1 MKTSRWNHFS
11 VIAVLLA
18 LALLYTFWT
27 SHTKVEEIS
36 FTTFLR
42 LAEGTPPAEQAEGD
56 VTGYSQLRSVE
67 IREDE
72 GIITG
77 EPLHPSS
84 TVPAQF
90 KTRFP
95 IEYEAEIVDLLRSQ
109 NVDMEVKSPPFILT
123 ALSPLLLLLVPLAL
137 FGLLYFILYRQA
149 QSAGG
154 QAFSFG
160 KSKAKMLTDNR
171 PQVKFKDVAGVD
183 EAVEEL
189 DEVVEFL
196 KERKKFIALG
206 AKIPKGVL
214 LVGPPGCG
222 KTLLARA
229 IAGEAGVPFFHM
241 SGSDFVEMF
250 VGVGASRVRDLFD
263 QAKKH
268 APSIVFVDEIDAVGR
283 QRGAGLGGGHDE
295 REQTLNALLVEMDG
309 FDPNSGVI
317 MIAAT
322 NRPDIL
328 DPALLRPG
336 RFDRQIVV
344 DRPDIKG
351 REEILVI
358 HTREIPMDDDVDLG
372 ILARR
377 TPGFT
382 GSDLRNLSNEAAIL
396 AARKNQNKVSQEHF
410 EESIER
416 VVAGPQRRSRVISPD
431 EQERLAF
438 HEAGHALVP
447 YYIGGQD
454 PIHKISILPRGM
466 ALGYT
471 LQLPLED
478 RYLTTETQILDRLKT
493 ALGGRVAEE
502 IMFDEVSTGA
512 SDDLN
517 KVTELA
523 RRMVTEFGMSKKLG
537 PITFGKKQGTVF
549 LGRDIYEDR
558 NYSEKI
564 AQQIDQEVQR
574 IVNDC
579 YREVTTILTEHKDKL
594 ELVSKRLL
602 EIQDMSGEEMI
613 ALLEGQT
620 SLITD
625 QTPLLDLDSHAPKSG
640 EQEPIKPSEGEVD
653 AIPPKK
659 APPAI
664 DPV

>member
-1 MKTSRWNHFS
+1 MKSTRWNSLS
-11 VIAVLLA
+11 VIAILLA
-18 LALLYTFWT
+18 LAFLYTFWT
-27 SHTKVEEIS
+27 SSTKVEEIMFS
-36 FTTFLR
+36 EFLQSI
-42 LAEGTPPAEQAEGD
+42 EGMTG
-56 VTGYSQLRSVE
+56 TGYSQITSVE

-72 GIITG
+72 GIIIG
-77 EPLHPSS
+77 EASVGQTEIPS
-84 TVPAQF
+84 QF
-90 KTRFP
+90 RTRYP
-95 IEYEAEIVDLLRSQ
+95 RDYSEQIIDLLAVQ
-109 NVDMEVKSPPFILT
+109 NIKMDVKSPPFILT
-123 ALSPLLLLLVPLAL
+123 ALSPLLLLLIPLGL

-171 PQVKFKDVAGVD
+171 SQVKFKDVAGVD
-183 EAVEEL
+183 EATEEL
-189 DEVVEFL
+189 SEVVEFL
-196 KERKKFIALG
+196 QERKKFIALG

-250 VGVGASRVRDLFD
+250 VGVGASRVRDLFE
-263 QAKKH
+263 QAKKN

-317 MIAAT
+317 MVAAT

-336 RFDRQIVV
+336 RFDRRIVV

-358 HTREIPMDDDVDLG
+358 HTREIPLSDDVDLG
-372 ILARR
+372 IIARR
-377 TPGFT
+377 SPGFT
-382 GSDLRNLSNEAAIL
+382 GSDIRNLCNEAAIL
-396 AARKNQNKVSQEHF
+396 AARKNEKQVCMEHF

-416 VVAGPQRRSRVISPD
+416 VVAGPQRKSRVISEE
-431 EQERLAF
+431 EQERLAY

-454 PIHKISILPRGM
+454 PVHKISILPRGM

-478 RYLTTETQILDRLKT
+478 RYLTTETQIIEKIKT

-502 IMFDEVSTGA
+502 VMFDNVSTGA
-512 SDDLN
+512 GDDLN

-537 PITFGKKQGTVF
+537 PITFGKKNSQVF

-558 NYSEKI
+558 NYSEKT
-564 AQQIDQEVQR
+564 AQMIDAEVQKIVSESHKEVTLLLSKYKHKLQEVA
-574 IVNDC
+574 
-579 YREVTTILTEHKDKL
+579 E
-594 ELVSKRLL
+594 RLL
-602 EIQDMSGEEMI
+602 EIQDMDGAELI
-613 ALLEGQT
+613 AILNDQP
-620 SLITD
+620 SLIDTD
-625 QTPLLDLDSHAPKSG
+625 TPLLDLAKKSM
-640 EQEPIKPSEGEVD
+640 EHLEDDQKSAESEPDNIQTRKS
-653 AIPPKK
+653 
-659 APPAI
+659 PPAI
-664 DPV
+664 EPA

>member
-1 MKTSRWNHFS
+1 MNQFS
-11 VIAVLLA
+11 VMAILLA
-18 LALLYTFWT
+18 IALLWAFWT
-27 SHTKVEEIS
+27 SHAKVEERPFS
-36 FTTFLR
+36 QFLKS
-42 LAEGTPPAEQAEGD
+42 LDG
-56 VTGYSQLRSVE
+56 VSQIQSVE

-72 GIITG
+72 GIIVYKEYAG
-77 EPLHPSS
+77 
-84 TVPAQF
+84 AGQRANQF
-90 KTRFP
+90 RTKYPTQ
-95 IEYEAEIVDLLRSQ
+95 YQDEIVNLLRSQ
-109 NVDMEVKSPPFILT
+109 NTEEIVVKNPPLFLQ

-137 FGLLYFILYRQA
+137 FAMLYFFLYRQA
-149 QSAGG
+149 QASGG

-160 KSKAKMLTDNR
+160 KSKAKLITDNR
-171 PQVKFKDVAGVD
+171 PQVKFKDVAGVE

-189 DEVVEFL
+189 QEVVEFL

-336 RFDRQIVV
+336 RFDRRIVV

-351 REEILVI
+351 REDILVI
-358 HTREIPMDDDVDLG
+358 HTREIPLGDDVDLG
-372 ILARR
+372 IIARR
-377 TPGFT
+377 SPGFT
-382 GSDLRNLSNEAAIL
+382 GSDLKNLCNEAAIL
-396 AARKNQNKVSQEHF
+396 AARQNEKRVRMAHF
-410 EESIER
+410 EEAIER
-416 VVAGPQRRSRVISPD
+416 VIAGPQRRSRVISQS

-438 HEAGHALVP
+438 HEAGHAIVP
-447 YYIGGQD
+447 FYLGDAD
-454 PIHKISILPRGM
+454 PVHKISILPRGM

-478 RYLTTETQILDRLKT
+478 RYLTTKT
-493 ALGGRVAEE
+493 ELINKMKAALGGRVAEE
-502 IMFDEVSTGA
+502 IIFNEVSTGA
-512 SDDLN
+512 YDDLN

-537 PITFGKKQGTVF
+537 PITFGRKHGAVF
-549 LGRDIYEDR
+549 LGRDLYEDR
-558 NYSEKI
+558 NYSERI
-564 AQQIDQEVQR
+564 AYQIDQEVFQ
-574 IVNDC
+574 IVEQC
-579 YREVTTILTEHKDKL
+579 YQEVKRILTEHQDKL
-594 ELVSKRLL
+594 RIVAERLL
-602 EIQDMSGEEMI
+602 EVQDMEGEELVR
-613 ALLEGQT
+613 LLQDQPP
-620 SLITD
+620 LITD
-625 QTPLLDLDSHAPKSG
+625 ETPLIDLAKKGIEHLESEAGKAASSD
-640 EQEPIKPSEGEVD
+640 QETLIRK
-653 AIPPKK
+653 KK

-664 DPV
+664 EPA

>member
-1 MKTSRWNHFS
+1 MLNEKN
-11 VIAVLLA
+11 
-18 LALLYTFWT
+18 
-27 SHTKVEEIS
+27 VE
-36 FTTFLR
+36 
-42 LAEGTPPAEQAEGD
+42 
-56 VTGYSQLRSVE
+56 
-67 IREDE
+67 
-72 GIITG
+72 
-77 EPLHPSS
+77 
-84 TVPAQF
+84 
-90 KTRFP
+90 
-95 IEYEAEIVDLLRSQ
+95 
-109 NVDMEVKSPPFILT
+109 MEVERPPYWVT
-123 ALSPLLLLLVPLAL
+123 ALSPLLLLLVPLLL
-137 FGLLYFILYRQA
+137 FGALYFVLYRQA

-154 QAFSFG
+154 QAFTFG

-171 PQVKFKDVAGVD
+171 PPVKFKDVAGVD

-189 DEVVEFL
+189 EEVVEFL

-206 AKIPKGVL
+206 ARIPKGVL

-250 VGVGASRVRDLFD
+250 VGVGASRVRDLFE

-309 FDPNSGVI
+309 FDVNSGVI

-336 RFDRQIVV
+336 RFDRTIVV
-344 DRPDIKG
+344 DRPDIHG

-358 HTREIPMDDDVDLG
+358 HSREIPLAEDVDLG

-382 GSDLRNLSNEAAIL
+382 GSDLRNLCNEGAIL
-396 AARKNQNKVSQEHF
+396 AARLGAKKVAMEHF
-410 EESIER
+410 EEAIER
-416 VVAGPQRRSRVISPD
+416 VIAGPQRRSRVISED
-431 EQERLAF
+431 EQKRLAF
-438 HEAGHALVP
+438 HEAGHALIP
-447 YYIGGQD
+447 HYLGSKD
-454 PIHKISILPRGM
+454 PVHKISILPRGM

-478 RYLTTETQILDRLKT
+478 RYLTTEHEITDRMKT

-502 IMFDEVSTGA
+502 LIFQEVSTGA
-512 SDDLN
+512 HDDLK

-537 PITFGKKQGTVF
+537 PVTFGRKQGAIF
-549 LGRDIYEDR
+549 LGRDIAEDR

-564 AQQIDQEVQR
+564 AYMIDQEVQQ
-574 IVNDC
+574 IVKESFAC
-579 YREVTTILTEHKDKL
+579 ATKILAEHKDKL
-594 ELVSKRLL
+594 ERVAMRLL
-602 EIQDMSGEEMI
+602 EIQDMEGEE
-613 ALLEGQT
+613 LLRILEDQPN
-620 SLITD
+620 LITD
-625 QTPLLDLDSHAPKSG
+625 QTPLIEVAKKGIEILEKEKVPEVGESKKSA
-640 EQEPIKPSEGEVD
+640 EK
-653 AIPPKK
+653 IPP
-659 APPAI
+659 APEPA
-664 DPV
+664 

>member
-1 MKTSRWNHFS
+1 MKSTRWNSLS
-11 VIAVLLA
+11 VIAILLA
-18 LALLYTFWT
+18 LAFLYTFWT
-27 SHTKVEEIS
+27 SSTKVEEIMFS
-36 FTTFLR
+36 EFLQSI
-42 LAEGTPPAEQAEGD
+42 EGMTG
-56 VTGYSQLRSVE
+56 TGYSQITSVE

-72 GIITG
+72 GIIIG
-77 EPLHPSS
+77 EASMGQTEIPS
-84 TVPAQF
+84 QF
-90 KTRFP
+90 RTRYP
-95 IEYEAEIVDLLRSQ
+95 RDYTEQIIGLLAVQ
-109 NVDMEVKSPPFILT
+109 NIKMEVKSPPFILT
-123 ALSPLLLLLVPLAL
+123 ALSPLLLLLIPLGL

-171 PQVKFKDVAGVD
+171 PQVKFKDVAGID
-183 EAVEEL
+183 EATEEL
-189 DEVVEFL
+189 SEVVEFL
-196 KERKKFIALG
+196 QERKKFIALG

-263 QAKKH
+263 QAKKN

-309 FDPNSGVI
+309 FDQNAGVI

-336 RFDRQIVV
+336 RFDRRIVV

-358 HTREIPMDDDVDLG
+358 HTREIPLANDVDLG
-372 ILARR
+372 IIARR
-377 TPGFT
+377 SPGFT
-382 GSDLRNLSNEAAIL
+382 GSDLRNLCNEAAIL
-396 AARKNQNKVSQEHF
+396 AARKDEKEVRMEHF

-416 VVAGPQRRSRVISPD
+416 VVAGPQRRSRVISEN

-454 PIHKISILPRGM
+454 PVHKISILPRGM

-478 RYLTTETQILDRLKT
+478 RYLTTEKEILEKIKT

-502 IMFDEVSTGA
+502 VMFDDVSTGA
-512 SDDLN
+512 GDDLN

-537 PITFGKKQGTVF
+537 PITFGKKNSQVF

-558 NYSEKI
+558 NYSEKT
-564 AQQIDQEVQR
+564 AQQIDAEVQR
-574 IVNDC
+574 IVHEC
-579 YREVTTILTEHKDKL
+579 HKEVTAILAKYKHKL
-594 ELVSKRLL
+594 QEVAVRLL
-602 EIQDMSGEEMI
+602 EIQDMDGEELI
-613 ALLEGQT
+613 AILDDQPN
-620 SLITD
+620 LID
-625 QTPLLDLDSHAPKSG
+625 SETPLLDLAKKGMEHLEDDKKSLETESG
-640 EQEPIKPSEGEVD
+640 KVQTRKS
-653 AIPPKK
+653 
-659 APPAI
+659 PPAI
-664 DPV
+664 EPA

>member
-1 MKTSRWNHFS
+1 MRASRWNSFS
-11 VIAVLLA
+11 VIAILLGLA
-18 LALLYTFWT
+18 LIYTFWT
-27 SHTKVEEIS
+27 SQAKIEEVPFSKFEAAID
-36 FTTFLR
+36 
-42 LAEGTPPAEQAEGD
+42 GD
-56 VTGYSQLRSVE
+56 LGYTQLKSVE

-72 GIITG
+72 GIIIG
-77 EPLHPSS
+77 EALSS
-84 TVPAQF
+84 TESLPKNF
-90 KTRFP
+90 RTRFP
-95 IEYEAEIVDLLRSQ
+95 RGWEETLVTRLTAQDIDIV
-109 NVDMEVKSPPFILT
+109 VKSPPLILQ
-123 ALSPLLLLLVPLAL
+123 ALSPLLLLIIPLAL
-137 FGLLYFILYRQA
+137 FGLLYFFLYRQA
-149 QSAGG
+149 QASGG

-160 KSKAKMLTDNR
+160 KSKAKMLTENR

-189 DEVVEFL
+189 EEVVEFL

-250 VGVGASRVRDLFD
+250 VGVGASRVRDLFE

-309 FDPNSGVI
+309 FDPNAGVI
-317 MIAAT
+317 MVAAT

-336 RFDRQIVV
+336 RFDRRIVV

-351 REEILVI
+351 REKILVI
-358 HTREIPMDDDVDLG
+358 HSREIPLDEDVDLG
-372 ILARR
+372 IIARR

-382 GSDLRNLSNEAAIL
+382 GSDIKNLSNEAAIL
-396 AARKNQNKVSQEHF
+396 AARKNEKRVRMEHF
-410 EESIER
+410 EEATER
-416 VVAGPQRRSRVISPD
+416 VVAGPQRRSRIISPD

-438 HEAGHALVP
+438 HEAGHAVIP
-447 YYIGGQD
+447 YYLGDKD
-454 PIHKISILPRGM
+454 PVHKISILPRGM

-478 RYLTTETQILDRLKT
+478 RYMTTQRDLVNKMKI

-502 IMFDEVSTGA
+502 VMFAEVSTGA
-512 SDDLN
+512 HDDLN
-517 KVTELA
+517 KVTDLA
-523 RRMVTEFGMSKKLG
+523 RRMVTEFGMSEKLG
-537 PITFGKKQGTVF
+537 PITFGKKTGAIF
-549 LGRDIYEDR
+549 LGRDFHEER

-564 AQQIDQEVQR
+564 AYEIDKEVHR
-574 IVNDC
+574 IVEEAHRD
-579 YREVTTILTEHKDKL
+579 VTRIMTEHKDKL
-594 ELVSKRLL
+594 EAVTRRLL
-602 EIQDMSGEEMI
+602 EVQDMEGDELIAILEDQPKLFKEKESGLFDDKEKQLIEEHEKGSKT
-613 ALLEGQT
+613 LEGER
-620 SLITD
+620 IHD
-625 QTPLLDLDSHAPKSG
+625 RPK
-640 EQEPIKPSEGEVD
+640 D
-653 AIPPKK
+653 M
-659 APPAI
+659 PPAI
-664 DPV
+664 DPA

>member
-1 MKTSRWNHFS
+1 MKTSRWNSFS

-18 LALLYTFWT
+18 LALLYTFYT
-27 SHTKVEEIS
+27 SHAKVEEIPFS
-36 FTTFLR
+36 DFLS
-42 LAEGTPPAEQAEGD
+42 AIEGE
-56 VTGYSQLRSVE
+56 TGYSQVRSVE

-72 GIITG
+72 GMIMG
-77 EPLHPSS
+77 ENY
-84 TVPAQF
+84 TAQSNIPQEF
-90 KTRFP
+90 RTRFP
-95 IEYEAEIVDLLRSQ
+95 VGYEEQIITLLHEHD
-109 NVDMEVKSPPFILT
+109 VDMIVKAPPFILT
-123 ALSPLLLLLVPLAL
+123 ALSPLLLLIIPLGL
-137 FGLLYFILYRQA
+137 FGLLYFFLYRQA

-160 KSKAKMLTDNR
+160 KSKAKLLTDNR

-183 EAVEEL
+183 EAVDEL
-189 DEVVEFL
+189 HEIVEFL
-196 KERKKFIALG
+196 MERKKFIALG

-229 IAGEAGVPFFHM
+229 IAGEAGVPYFHM

-250 VGVGASRVRDLFD
+250 VGVGASRVRDLFE

-309 FDPNSGVI
+309 FDPNAGVI

-336 RFDRQIVV
+336 RFDRTIVV

-351 REEILVI
+351 REQILVI
-358 HTREIPMDDDVDLG
+358 HSREIPLAENVDLG
-372 ILARR
+372 IVARR

-382 GSDLRNLSNEAAIL
+382 GSDLKNLCNEAAIL
-396 AARKNQNKVSQEHF
+396 AARQSAKQVMMEHF
-410 EESIER
+410 EESTER
-416 VVAGPQRRSRVISPD
+416 VIAGPQRRSRVINAD
-431 EQERLAF
+431 EQERLAY
-438 HEAGHALVP
+438 HESGHAIIP
-447 YYIGGQD
+447 YYLGDAD
-454 PIHKISILPRGM
+454 PVHKISILPRGM

-471 LQLPLED
+471 LQLPVED
-478 RYLTTETQILDRLKT
+478 RYLTTKNELLNKIKT

-502 IMFDEVSTGA
+502 LIFNEVSTGA
-512 SDDLN
+512 HDDLN

-523 RRMVTEFGMSKKLG
+523 RRMVTEFGMSEKLG
-537 PITFGKKQGTVF
+537 PLTFGKKQGAVF
-549 LGRDIYEDR
+549 LGRDFHEER

-564 AQQIDQEVQR
+564 AYLIDQEVQR
-574 IVNDC
+574 IVGEC
-579 YREVTTILTEHKDKL
+579 YKDTKAILAEHRDKL
-594 ELVSKRLL
+594 ELVAERLL
-602 EIQDMSGEEMI
+602 EVQDMEGDELI
-613 ALLEGQT
+613 AIIEDQP

-625 QTPLLDLDSHAPKSG
+625 STPLMTIAKKSF
-640 EQEPIKPSEGEVD
+640 ETLESEVTED
-653 AIPPKK
+653 AREEAASPPKK
-659 APPAI
+659 APPA
-664 DPV
+664 PEPA

>member
-1 MKTSRWNHFS
+1 MKTSRWNSFS

-18 LALLYTFWT
+18 LALLFTFYT
-27 SHTKVEEIS
+27 SHAKVEEIPFS
-36 FTTFLR
+36 DFLS
-42 LAEGTPPAEQAEGD
+42 AIEGE
-56 VTGYSQLRSVE
+56 TGYSQVRSVE

-72 GIITG
+72 GMIMG
-77 EPLHPSS
+77 ENYTTQSNIP
-84 TVPAQF
+84 QEF
-90 KTRFP
+90 RTRFP
-95 IEYEAEIVDLLRSQ
+95 AGYTEQIVTLLHEHG
-109 NVDMEVKSPPFILT
+109 VDMTVKSPPFILT
-123 ALSPLLLLLVPLAL
+123 ALSPLLLLIIPLGL
-137 FGLLYFILYRQA
+137 FGLLYFFLYRQA

-154 QAFSFG
+154 QAFNFG
-160 KSKAKMLTDNR
+160 KSKAKLLTDNR
-171 PQVKFKDVAGVD
+171 PQIKFKDVAGVD
-183 EAVEEL
+183 EAVDEL
-189 DEVVEFL
+189 HEVVEFL

-229 IAGEAGVPFFHM
+229 IAGEAGVPYFHM

-309 FDPNSGVI
+309 FDPNAGVI

-336 RFDRQIVV
+336 RFDRTIVV

-351 REEILVI
+351 REQILVI
-358 HTREIPMDDDVDLG
+358 HSREIPLAEDVDLG
-372 ILARR
+372 IVARR

-382 GSDLRNLSNEAAIL
+382 GSDIKNLCNESAIL
-396 AARKNQNKVSQEHF
+396 AARQNGKVVRMEHF

-416 VVAGPQRRSRVISPD
+416 VVAGPQRRSRVINTD
-431 EQERLAF
+431 EQERLAY
-438 HEAGHALVP
+438 HESGHALIP
-447 YYIGGQD
+447 YYLGDAD
-454 PIHKISILPRGM
+454 PVHKISILPRGM

-478 RYLTTETQILDRLKT
+478 RYLTTKHELLNKMKT

-502 IMFDEVSTGA
+502 LIFNEVSTGA
-512 SDDLN
+512 YDDLN

-523 RRMVTEFGMSKKLG
+523 RRMVTEFGMSEKLG
-537 PITFGKKQGTVF
+537 PLTFGKKQGAVF
-549 LGRDIYEDR
+549 LGRDFHEER

-564 AQQIDQEVQR
+564 AYLIDQEIQR
-574 IVNDC
+574 IIGEC
-579 YREVTTILTEHKDKL
+579 YKETKAILTAHRDKL
-594 ELVSKRLL
+594 ELIAVRLL
-602 EIQDMSGEEMI
+602 EVQDMEGEELI
-613 ALLEGQT
+613 AIIEDQP

-625 QTPLLDLDSHAPKSG
+625 NTPLMTIAKKSIETLESEVKDPGEEDLQST
-640 EQEPIKPSEGEVD
+640 
-653 AIPPKK
+653 PKK
-659 APPAI
+659 APPA
-664 DPV
+664 PEPA

>member
-1 MKTSRWNHFS
+1 MRTSRWNSFS

-18 LALLYTFWT
+18 VALVWTILT
-27 SHTKVEEIS
+27 SHTRTEEIPL
-36 FTTFLR
+36 TDFLN
-42 LAEGTPPAEQAEGD
+42 AIDGPMGT
-56 VTGYSQLRSVE
+56 QLDSVE
-67 IREDE
+67 IHEDE
-72 GIITG
+72 GYILGKAIRGTT
-77 EPLHPSS
+77 S
-84 TVPAQF
+84 VPAEF

-95 IEYEAEIVDLLRSQ
+95 MEYEQTIVSMLHEHG
-109 NVDMEVKSPPFILT
+109 VKMTVKSPPFILT
-123 ALSPLLLLLVPLAL
+123 ALSPLLLLIIPLGL
-137 FGLLYFILYRQA
+137 FALLYFILYRQA

-154 QAFSFG
+154 QAFTFG
-160 KSKAKMLTDNR
+160 KSRAKMLTDNR

-189 DEVVEFL
+189 QEVVEFL

-206 AKIPKGVL
+206 AKIPRGVL

-336 RFDRQIVV
+336 RFDRRIVV
-344 DRPDIKG
+344 DRPDING
-351 REEILVI
+351 REKILVI
-358 HTREIPMDDDVDLG
+358 HTREIPLAEDVDLG
-372 ILARR
+372 IIARR

-382 GSDLRNLSNEAAIL
+382 GSDIKNLSNEAAIL
-396 AARKNQNKVSQEHF
+396 AARQNAKKVHQRHF

-416 VVAGPQRRSRVISPD
+416 VVAGPQRRSRVVSRK
-431 EQERLAF
+431 EQERLAY

-447 YYIGGQD
+447 YYLGDQD
-454 PIHKISILPRGM
+454 PVHKISILPRGM

-471 LQLPLED
+471 LQLPIED
-478 RYLTTETQILDRLKT
+478 RYITTQQELLDKMKA

-502 IMFDEVSTGA
+502 VIFGEVSTGA
-512 SDDLN
+512 HDDLN

-523 RRMVTEFGMSKKLG
+523 RRMVTEFGMSPKLG
-537 PITFGKKQGTVF
+537 PITFGKKHGTVF

-564 AQQIDQEVQR
+564 AYMIDQEVQSM
-574 IVNDC
+574 VKEC
-579 YREVTTILTEHKDKL
+579 HREVTRILTEHRDKL
-594 ELVSKRLL
+594 ELVATRLVEVQDMEGEELISLL
-602 EIQDMSGEEMI
+602 EDQP
-613 ALLEGQT
+613 

-625 QTPLLDLDSHAPKSG
+625 QTPLMDVSRKEKGKAADG
-640 EQEPIKPSEGEVD
+640 EDAKDVEGL
-653 AIPPKK
+653 AKNPKK

-664 DPV
+664 EPA

>member
-1 MKTSRWNHFS
+1 MKSSRWNSLS
-11 VIAVLLA
+11 VIAILLA
-18 LALLYTFWT
+18 LAFLYTFWT
-27 SHTKVEEIS
+27 SSTKIEEIEFS
-36 FTTFLR
+36 KFLK
-42 LAEGTPPAEQAEGD
+42 AIDGMAG
-56 VTGYSQLRSVE
+56 TGYTQITDVE

-72 GIITG
+72 GIIVGKASTG
-77 EPLHPSS
+77 
-84 TVPAQF
+84 Q
-90 KTRFP
+90 
-95 IEYEAEIVDLLRSQ
+95 VDLPEEFRTRYPRDYTEKIVTLLAAQSI
-109 NVDMEVKSPPFILT
+109 NMEVKSPPFFLT
-123 ALSPLLLLLVPLAL
+123 ALSPLLFLLVPLAL
-137 FGLLYFILYRQA
+137 FGLLYFFLYRQA

-171 PQVKFKDVAGVD
+171 PQVKFKDVAGIE

-189 DEVVEFL
+189 GEIVEFL
-196 KERKKFIALG
+196 QERKKFIALG

-250 VGVGASRVRDLFD
+250 VGVGASRVRDLFE

-309 FDPNSGVI
+309 FDPNVGVI

-336 RFDRQIVV
+336 RFDRRIVV
-344 DRPDIKG
+344 DNPDIKG

-358 HTREIPMDDDVDLG
+358 HTREIPLSDDVDLG
-372 ILARR
+372 IIARR
-377 TPGFT
+377 SPGFT
-382 GSDLRNLSNEAAIL
+382 GSDLRNLCNEAAIL
-396 AARKNQNKVSQEHF
+396 AARKNKKQVSMEHF

-416 VVAGPQRRSRVISPD
+416 VIAGPQRRSRVISEK
-431 EQERLAF
+431 EQKRLAY

-447 YYIGGQD
+447 YYLGDQD
-454 PIHKISILPRGM
+454 PVHKISILPRGM
-466 ALGYT
+466 SLGYT
-471 LQLPLED
+471 LQLPIED
-478 RYLTTETQILDRLKT
+478 RYLTTEKEIVDKVKT

-502 IMFDEVSTGA
+502 VIFKDVSTGA
-512 SDDLN
+512 VDDLN

-523 RRMVTEFGMSKKLG
+523 RRMVTEFGMSKSLG
-537 PITFGKKQGTVF
+537 PMTFGRKHGQVF

-558 NYSEKI
+558 NYSEKT
-564 AQQIDQEVQR
+564 AQMIDAEVQR
-574 IVNDC
+574 IVKESHN
-579 YREVTTILTEHKDKL
+579 EVISIITKHKNKL
-594 ELVSKRLL
+594 IDVATRLL
-602 EIQDMSGEEMI
+602 EIQDMDGVELI
-613 ALLEGQT
+613 AILEGQPH
-620 SLITD
+620 LID
-625 QTPLLDLDSHAPKSG
+625 ENTPLLDLAKKGMEQLEDEREPREIEPEALPPTKS
-640 EQEPIKPSEGEVD
+640 
-653 AIPPKK
+653 
-659 APPAI
+659 PPAI
-664 DPV
+664 EPA

>member
-1 MKTSRWNHFS
+1 
-11 VIAVLLA
+11 
-18 LALLYTFWT
+18 
-27 SHTKVEEIS
+27 
-36 FTTFLR
+36 
-42 LAEGTPPAEQAEGD
+42 
-56 VTGYSQLRSVE
+56 
-67 IREDE
+67 
-72 GIITG
+72 
-77 EPLHPSS
+77 
-84 TVPAQF
+84 
-90 KTRFP
+90 
-95 IEYEAEIVDLLRSQ
+95 
-109 NVDMEVKSPPFILT
+109 
-123 ALSPLLLLLVPLAL
+123 
-137 FGLLYFILYRQA
+137 
-149 QSAGG
+149 
-154 QAFSFG
+154 
-160 KSKAKMLTDNR
+160 MLTDNR

-183 EAVEEL
+183 EATEEL
-189 DEVVEFL
+189 SEVVEFL

-206 AKIPKGVL
+206 ARIPKGVL

-263 QAKKH
+263 QAKKN

-309 FDPNSGVI
+309 FDPNAGVI

-336 RFDRQIVV
+336 RFDRHIVV

-358 HTREIPMDDDVDLG
+358 HTREIPLAEGVDLG
-372 ILARR
+372 IIARR

-382 GSDLRNLSNEAAIL
+382 GSDLRNLCNEAAIL
-396 AARKNQNKVSQEHF
+396 AARKNEKKVRMEHF

-416 VVAGPQRRSRVISPD
+416 VVAGPQRRSRVISEV
-431 EQERLAF
+431 EQERLAY

-447 YYIGGQD
+447 YYVGGQD
-454 PIHKISILPRGM
+454 PVHKISILPRGM

-478 RYLTTETQILDRLKT
+478 RYLTTEKEIVDKLKT

-502 IMFDEVSTGA
+502 IMFSEVSTGA

-537 PITFGKKQGTVF
+537 PITFGRKHSQVF

-558 NYSEKI
+558 NYSEKT
-564 AQQIDQEVQR
+564 AQVIDSEVQR
-574 IVNDC
+574 IVHNSHM
-579 YREVTTILTEHKDKL
+579 EVTAIITSHKDKL
-594 ELVSKRLL
+594 VKVATRLL
-602 EIQDMSGEEMI
+602 EIQDMDGKELI
-613 ALLEGQT
+613 AILEDQPN
-620 SLITD
+620 LID
-625 QTPLLDLDSHAPKSG
+625 ADTPLLDLAKKSMEHLEDDKKLKTLG
-640 EQEPIKPSEGEVD
+640 AESL
-653 AIPPKK
+653 PPRKS
-659 APPAI
+659 PPAI
-664 DPV
+664 EPA

>member
-1 MKTSRWNHFS
+1 MRTSRWNSFS

-27 SHTKVEEIS
+27 SHAKVEEIPFSS
-36 FTTFLR
+36 FLGAIER
-42 LAEGTPPAEQAEGD
+42 E
-56 VTGYSQLRSVE
+56 TGYNQVRSVE

-72 GIITG
+72 GIIVG
-77 EPLHPSS
+77 EALPQSS
-84 TVPAQF
+84 IPQQF
-90 KTRFP
+90 RTRFP
-95 IEYEAEIVDLLRSQ
+95 VEYEAQIVELLHAHGVQ
-109 NVDMEVKSPPFILT
+109 MTVKSPPFILT
-123 ALSPLLLLLVPLAL
+123 ALSPLLLLIVPLGL

-160 KSKAKMLTDNR
+160 KSRAKMLTDNR
-171 PQVKFKDVAGVD
+171 PQAKFKDVAGVD

-189 DEVVEFL
+189 GEVVEFL

-336 RFDRQIVV
+336 RFDRRIVV

-358 HTREIPMDDDVDLG
+358 HTREIPLADNVDLG
-372 ILARR
+372 IIARR
-377 TPGFT
+377 SPGFT
-382 GSDLRNLSNEAAIL
+382 GSDIKNLCNEAAIL
-396 AARKNQNKVSQEHF
+396 AARQNGKKVRQDHF
-410 EESIER
+410 EEAIER
-416 VVAGPQRRSRVISPD
+416 VVAGPQRRSRVISQK

-447 YYIGGQD
+447 YYLGDQD
-454 PIHKISILPRGM
+454 PVHKISILPRGM

-471 LQLPLED
+471 LQLPIED
-478 RYLTTETQILDRLKT
+478 RYITTQDELLNKMKT

-502 IMFDEVSTGA
+502 IIFDEVSTGA
-512 SDDLN
+512 HDDLN
-517 KVTELA
+517 KITELA
-523 RRMVTEFGMSKKLG
+523 RRMVTEFGMSEKLG
-537 PITFGKKQGTVF
+537 PITFGRKQGAVF
-549 LGRDIYEDR
+549 LGRDIHEDR

-564 AQQIDQEVQR
+564 AYTIDQEVQSM
-574 IVNDC
+574 VKAC
-579 YREVTTILTEHKDKL
+579 HREVTKILAEHKDKL
-594 ELVSKRLL
+594 KLVATRLMEVQDMEGEELLHLL
-602 EIQDMSGEEMI
+602 EDQPNLITGTTPLMDLARKGTEQLEDEKQALDESGET
-613 ALLEGQT
+613 A
-620 SLITD
+620 
-625 QTPLLDLDSHAPKSG
+625 KS
-640 EQEPIKPSEGEVD
+640 
-653 AIPPKK
+653 PKK

-664 DPV
+664 EPA

>member
-1 MKTSRWNHFS
+1 MGIKKSRWNQAS
-11 VIAVLLA
+11 VIALFLVI
-18 LALLYTFWT
+18 ALLYTFVI
-27 SHTKVEEIS
+27 SSKRVEEVKFS
-36 FTTFLR
+36 EFL
-42 LAEGTPPAEQAEGD
+42 GHIQADSG
-56 VTGYSQLRSVE
+56 SQIESVQ
-67 IREDE
+67 IHEDE
-72 GIITG
+72 GTIVATELG
-77 EPLHPSS
+77 GKKEYR
-84 TVPAQF
+84 
-90 KTRFP
+90 TRFP
-95 IEYEAEIVDLLRSQ
+95 LGYEEQIVRMLDEK
-109 NVDMEVKSPPFILT
+109 NVEMEVERPPYWVT
-123 ALSPLLLLLVPLAL
+123 ALSPLLLLLVPLLL
-137 FGLLYFILYRQA
+137 FGALYFILYRQA

-154 QAFSFG
+154 QAFTFG

-171 PQVKFKDVAGVD
+171 PPVKFKDVAGVD

-189 DEVVEFL
+189 EEVVEFL

-206 AKIPKGVL
+206 ARIPKGVL

-229 IAGEAGVPFFHM
+229 IAGEAAVPFFHM

-250 VGVGASRVRDLFD
+250 VGVGASRVRDLFE

-309 FDPNSGVI
+309 FDVNSGVI

-336 RFDRQIVV
+336 RFDRTIVV
-344 DRPDIKG
+344 DRPDIHG

-358 HTREIPMDDDVDLG
+358 HSREIPLAEDVDLG

-382 GSDLRNLSNEAAIL
+382 GSDLRNLCNEGAIL
-396 AARKNQNKVSQEHF
+396 AARLGAKKVSMEHL
-410 EESIER
+410 EEAIER
-416 VVAGPQRRSRVISPD
+416 VIAGPQRRSRVISED
-431 EQERLAF
+431 EQKRLAF
-438 HEAGHALVP
+438 HEAGHALIP
-447 YYIGGQD
+447 HYLGSKD
-454 PIHKISILPRGM
+454 PVHKISILPRGM

-478 RYLTTETQILDRLKT
+478 RYLTTEHEITDRMKT

-502 IMFDEVSTGA
+502 LIFQEVSTGA
-512 SDDLN
+512 HDDLK

-537 PITFGKKQGTVF
+537 PVTFGRKQGAIF
-549 LGRDIYEDR
+549 LGRDIAEDR

-564 AQQIDQEVQR
+564 AYMIDQEVQQ
-574 IVNDC
+574 IVKESFAC
-579 YREVTTILTEHKDKL
+579 ATKILSEHKDKL
-594 ELVSKRLL
+594 ERVAMRLL
-602 EIQDMSGEEMI
+602 AIQDMEGEE
-613 ALLEGQT
+613 LLRILEDQPN
-620 SLITD
+620 LITD
-625 QTPLLDLDSHAPKSG
+625 QTPLIEVAKKGMEVLEEKKVLEVGESKKSA
-640 EQEPIKPSEGEVD
+640 EK
-653 AIPPKK
+653 IPP
-659 APPAI
+659 APEPA
-664 DPV
+664 

>member
-1 MKTSRWNHFS
+1 MKRSRWNSFS

-18 LALLYTFWT
+18 IALIYTFFT
-27 SHTKVEEIS
+27 SHAKVEEIPFS
-36 FTTFLR
+36 TFLR
-42 LAEGTPPAEQAEGD
+42 LIENS
-56 VTGYSQLRSVE
+56 TGSQVSSVE

-72 GIITG
+72 GFIIG
-77 EPLHPSS
+77 ENYSEQMD
-84 TVPAQF
+84 VPKQF
-90 KTRFP
+90 RTRFP
-95 IEYEAEIVDLLRSQ
+95 VGYEEQIITLLHQ
-109 NVDMEVKSPPFILT
+109 YDVEMTIKNPPFILT
-123 ALSPLLLLLVPLAL
+123 ALSPLLLLLVPLLL

-154 QAFSFG
+154 QAFTFG

-171 PQVKFKDVAGVD
+171 PQVNFKDVAGID

-189 DEVVEFL
+189 MEVVEFL

-229 IAGEAGVPFFHM
+229 IAGEASVPFFHM

-250 VGVGASRVRDLFD
+250 VGVGASRVRDLFE
-263 QAKKH
+263 QAKKN

-344 DRPDIKG
+344 DNPDIKG
-351 REEILVI
+351 REEILLI
-358 HTREIPMDDDVDLG
+358 HSREIPLDDDVDLG
-372 ILARR
+372 IIARR

-382 GSDLRNLSNEAAIL
+382 GSDLKNLCNEGAIL
-396 AARKNQNKVSQEHF
+396 AARQNAKKVRMEHLD
-410 EESIER
+410 ESIER
-416 VVAGPQRRSRVISPD
+416 VIAGPQRRSRVINPK
-431 EQERLAF
+431 EQERLAY
-438 HEAGHALVP
+438 HESGHAVIPFYLK
-447 YYIGGQD
+447 GSD
-454 PIHKISILPRGM
+454 PVHKISILPRGM

-478 RYLTTETQILDRLKT
+478 RYLTTENEILNKIII

-502 IMFDEVSTGA
+502 IIYGEVSTGA
-512 SDDLN
+512 YDDLK

-523 RRMVTEFGMSKKLG
+523 RRMVTEFGMSEKLG
-537 PITFGKKQGTVF
+537 PITFGKKHGTVF
-549 LGRDIYEDR
+549 LGRDIAEDR

-564 AQQIDQEVQR
+564 AYMIDQEVQK
-574 IVNDC
+574 IIKEC
-579 YREVTTILTEHKDKL
+579 YNKATVILSDHKEKL
-594 ELVSKRLL
+594 ELVARKLL
-602 EIQDMSGEEMI
+602 LVQDMEGEELI
-613 ALLEGQT
+613 AILEDQP
-620 SLITD
+620 SLITES
-625 QTPLLDLDSHAPKSG
+625 TPLMDIAKKSI
-640 EQEPIKPSEGEVD
+640 EALEEDKKVTDPEEKPGTSTE
-653 AIPPKK
+653 K
-659 APPAI
+659 APPA
-664 DPV
+664 PEPA

>member
-1 MKTSRWNHFS
+1 
-11 VIAVLLA
+11 VV
-18 LALLYTFWT
+18 ALLYTFVT
-27 SHTKVEEIS
+27 STKRVEEVKFS
-36 FTTFLR
+36 EFLDQV
-42 LAEGTPPAEQAEGD
+42 QAESG
-56 VTGYSQLRSVE
+56 SQIESVE
-67 IREDE
+67 IHEDE
-72 GIITG
+72 GTIVATD
-77 EPLHPSS
+77 L
-84 TVPAQF
+84 AKQDF
-90 KTRFP
+90 RTRFP
-95 IEYEAEIVDLLRSQ
+95 LGYEEQMIMLLDDRNVEMEIQR
-109 NVDMEVKSPPFILT
+109 PPYWIA
-123 ALSPLLLLLVPLAL
+123 ALSPLLLLLVPLLL
-137 FGLLYFILYRQA
+137 FGALYFILFRQSQA
-149 QSAGG
+149 AGG

-160 KSKAKMLTDNR
+160 KSKAKLLTDNR
-171 PQVKFKDVAGVD
+171 PLVTFKDVAGVD

-189 DEVVEFL
+189 NEVVEFL

-206 AKIPKGVL
+206 ARIPKGVL

-229 IAGEAGVPFFHM
+229 IAGEAGTPFFHM

-250 VGVGASRVRDLFD
+250 VGVGASRVRDLFE

-268 APSIVFVDEIDAVGR
+268 APSIVFLDEIDAVGR

-309 FDPNSGVI
+309 FDVNSGVI

-358 HTREIPMDDDVDLG
+358 HSREIPFADDVDLG

-382 GSDLRNLSNEAAIL
+382 GADLRNLCNEGAIY
-396 AARKNQNKVSQEHF
+396 AARVGAKKVFMEHL
-410 EESIER
+410 EEAIER
-416 VVAGPQRRSRVISPD
+416 VIAGPQRRSRVVMPD
-431 EQERLAF
+431 EQKRLAI
-438 HEAGHALVP
+438 HEAGHALIP
-447 YYIGGQD
+447 YYLGSKD
-454 PIHKISILPRGM
+454 PVHKISILPRGM

-478 RYLTTETQILDRLKT
+478 RYLTTMHEITDKIKI

-502 IMFDEVSTGA
+502 LIFNEVSTGA
-512 SDDLN
+512 YDDLK

-537 PITFGKKQGTVF
+537 PITFGRKQGQVF
-549 LGRDIYEDR
+549 LGRDIAEER

-564 AQQIDQEVQR
+564 AYMIDQEVQQ
-574 IVNDC
+574 IVKESHTAAT
-579 YREVTTILTEHKDKL
+579 RILTDHRDKL
-594 ELVSKRLL
+594 ELVAERLL
-602 EIQDMSGEEMI
+602 AQQDMEGEELI
-613 ALLEGQT
+613 AILEDQPN
-620 SLITD
+620 LITD
-625 QTPLLDLDSHAPKSG
+625 DTPLIDIAKKGIEALEDEVEAETEEPKSST
-640 EQEPIKPSEGEVD
+640 E
-653 AIPPKK
+653 K
-659 APPAI
+659 APPA
-664 DPV
+664 PEPA

>member
-1 MKTSRWNHFS
+1 MKSSRWNSLS
-11 VIAVLLA
+11 VIAILLA
-18 LALLYTFWT
+18 LAFLYTFWT
-27 SHTKVEEIS
+27 SSTKVEEIEFS
-36 FTTFLR
+36 KFLK
-42 LAEGTPPAEQAEGD
+42 AIDGMAG
-56 VTGYSQLRSVE
+56 TGYSQITEVE

-72 GIITG
+72 GIINGKASTG
-77 EPLHPSS
+77 QVNLPEEFRTRYPRDYTEQIVNLLA
-84 TVPAQF
+84 AQSI
-90 KTRFP
+90 KM
-95 IEYEAEIVDLLRSQ
+95 
-109 NVDMEVKSPPFILT
+109 NVKSPPFFLT
-123 ALSPLLLLLVPLAL
+123 ALSPLLFLLVPLAL
-137 FGLLYFILYRQA
+137 FGLLYFFLYRQA

-171 PQVKFKDVAGVD
+171 PQVKFKDVAGID

-189 DEVVEFL
+189 GEIVEFL
-196 KERKKFIALG
+196 QERKKFIALG

-309 FDPNSGVI
+309 FDPNAGVI
-317 MIAAT
+317 MVAAT

-336 RFDRQIVV
+336 RFDRRIVV
-344 DRPDIKG
+344 DNPDIKG

-358 HTREIPMDDDVDLG
+358 HTREIPLSDDVDLG
-372 ILARR
+372 IIARR
-377 TPGFT
+377 SPGFT
-382 GSDLRNLSNEAAIL
+382 GSDIRNLCNEAAIL
-396 AARKNQNKVSQEHF
+396 AARKNEKQVRMEHF

-416 VVAGPQRRSRVISPD
+416 VIAGPQRRSRVISEK
-431 EQERLAF
+431 EQERLAY

-447 YYIGGQD
+447 YYIGDQD
-454 PIHKISILPRGM
+454 PVHKISILPRGM

-471 LQLPLED
+471 LQLPIED
-478 RYLTTETQILDRLKT
+478 RYLTTEKEIVNKVKT

-502 IMFDEVSTGA
+502 VMFNEVSTGA
-512 SDDLN
+512 GDDLN

-523 RRMVTEFGMSKKLG
+523 RRMVTEFGMSKALG
-537 PITFGKKQGTVF
+537 PVTYGRKHGQVF
-549 LGRDIYEDR
+549 LGRDIHEDR
-558 NYSEKI
+558 NYSEKT
-564 AQQIDQEVQR
+564 AQIIDTEVQR
-574 IVNDC
+574 IVKESHK
-579 YREVTTILTEHKDKL
+579 EVTTIITKNKKKL
-594 ELVSKRLL
+594 IDVATRLL
-602 EIQDMSGEEMI
+602 EVQDMDGVELLAI
-613 ALLEGQT
+613 LEGQPH
-620 SLITD
+620 LID
-625 QTPLLDLDSHAPKSG
+625 ENTPLLDLAKKGMEHLED
-640 EQEPIKPSEGEVD
+640 EQESREIEPETLPT
-653 AIPPKK
+653 KK
-659 APPAI
+659 SPPAI
-664 DPV
+664 EPA

>member
-1 MKTSRWNHFS
+1 MKSSRWNSLS
-11 VIAVLLA
+11 VIAILLA
-18 LALLYTFWT
+18 LAFLYTFWT
-27 SHTKVEEIS
+27 SSAKVEEIKFS
-36 FTTFLR
+36 DFLQSI
-42 LAEGTPPAEQAEGD
+42 EGMTG
-56 VTGYSQLRSVE
+56 TGYSQINEVE

-72 GIITG
+72 GIIIGKASAGQT
-77 EPLHPSS
+77 EIPDQFR
-84 TVPAQF
+84 TRYPAAY
-90 KTRFP
+90 TER
-95 IEYEAEIVDLLRSQ
+95 IIDLLAAQ
-109 NVDMEVKSPPFILT
+109 NIKMDVKSPPFILT
-123 ALSPLLLLLVPLAL
+123 ALSPLLLLLIPLGL
-137 FGLLYFILYRQA
+137 FGLLYFILYRQS

-160 KSKAKMLTDNR
+160 KSRAKMLTDNR

-183 EAVEEL
+183 EATEEL
-189 DEVVEFL
+189 AEVVEFL

-250 VGVGASRVRDLFD
+250 VGVGASRVRDLFE
-263 QAKKH
+263 QAKKN

-309 FDPNSGVI
+309 FDQNSGVI

-336 RFDRQIVV
+336 RFDRRIVV

-358 HTREIPMDDDVDLG
+358 HTREIPLADDVDLG
-372 ILARR
+372 IIARR
-377 TPGFT
+377 SPGFT
-382 GSDLRNLSNEAAIL
+382 GSDLRNLCNEAAIL
-396 AARKNQNKVSQEHF
+396 AARKNEKKVRMFHF

-416 VVAGPQRRSRVISPD
+416 VVAGPQRRSRVINEA
-431 EQERLAF
+431 EQERLAY

-454 PIHKISILPRGM
+454 PVHKISILPRGM

-471 LQLPLED
+471 LQLPIED
-478 RYLTTETQILDRLKT
+478 RYLTTEKEITDKLKT

-502 IMFDEVSTGA
+502 VIFDEVSTGA

-537 PITFGKKQGTVF
+537 PVTFGRKNTQVF

-558 NYSEKI
+558 NYSEKT
-564 AQQIDQEVQR
+564 AQQIDAEVQR
-574 IVNDC
+574 IVHGC
-579 YREVTTILTEHKDKL
+579 HREVTTIISSHKDKL
-594 ELVSKRLL
+594 KAVAMRLL
-602 EIQDMSGEEMI
+602 EIQDMGGEELI
-613 ALLEGQT
+613 AILEDQPN
-620 SLITD
+620 LID
-625 QTPLLDLDSHAPKSG
+625 SDTPLLDLAKKGMEHLEDERKSQITDADSLPKRKS
-640 EQEPIKPSEGEVD
+640 
-653 AIPPKK
+653 
-659 APPAI
+659 PPAI
-664 DPV
+664 EPA

>member
-1 MKTSRWNHFS
+1 MKSSRWNSLS
-11 VIAVLLA
+11 VIAILLA
-18 LALLYTFWT
+18 LAFLYTFWT
-27 SHTKVEEIS
+27 SSAKVEEIKFS
-36 FTTFLR
+36 KFLQSI
-42 LAEGTPPAEQAEGD
+42 EGMTG
-56 VTGYSQLRSVE
+56 TGYSQINKVE

-72 GIITG
+72 GIIMG
-77 EPLHPSS
+77 EAAAGQ
-84 TVPAQF
+84 TEIPAQF
-90 KTRFP
+90 RTRYP
-95 IEYEAEIVDLLRSQ
+95 VDYTARIIDLLASQ
-109 NVDMEVKSPPFILT
+109 NIEIDVKSPPFILT
-123 ALSPLLLLLVPLAL
+123 ALSPLLLLLVPLGL
-137 FGLLYFILYRQA
+137 FGLLYFFLYRQA

-160 KSKAKMLTDNR
+160 KSRAKMLTDNR

-183 EAVEEL
+183 EATEEL
-189 DEVVEFL
+189 SEVVEFL

-206 AKIPKGVL
+206 ARIPKGVL

-263 QAKKH
+263 QAKKN

-309 FDPNSGVI
+309 FDPNAGVI

-336 RFDRQIVV
+336 RFDRHIVV

-358 HTREIPMDDDVDLG
+358 HTREIPLADGVDLG
-372 ILARR
+372 IIARR

-382 GSDLRNLSNEAAIL
+382 GSDLRNLCNEAAIL
-396 AARKNQNKVSQEHF
+396 AARKNEKKVRMDHF

-416 VVAGPQRRSRVISPD
+416 VVAGPQRRSRVISEV
-431 EQERLAF
+431 EQERLAY

-447 YYIGGQD
+447 YYVGGQD
-454 PIHKISILPRGM
+454 PVHKISILPRGM

-478 RYLTTETQILDRLKT
+478 RYLTTEKEIVDKLKT

-502 IMFDEVSTGA
+502 IMFSEVSTGA

-517 KVTELA
+517 KVTDLA

-537 PITFGKKQGTVF
+537 PVTFGRKHSQVF

-558 NYSEKI
+558 NYSEKT
-564 AQQIDQEVQR
+564 AQVIDSEVQR
-574 IVNDC
+574 IVHNSHS
-579 YREVTTILTEHKDKL
+579 EVTAIITAHKDKL
-594 ELVSKRLL
+594 VKVATRLL
-602 EIQDMSGEEMI
+602 EIQDMDGKELI
-613 ALLEGQT
+613 AILEDQPN
-620 SLITD
+620 LID
-625 QTPLLDLDSHAPKSG
+625 ADTPLLDLAKKSM
-640 EQEPIKPSEGEVD
+640 EHLEDDKKLKISD
-653 AIPPKK
+653 AESLPPRKS
-659 APPAI
+659 PPAI
-664 DPV
+664 EPA